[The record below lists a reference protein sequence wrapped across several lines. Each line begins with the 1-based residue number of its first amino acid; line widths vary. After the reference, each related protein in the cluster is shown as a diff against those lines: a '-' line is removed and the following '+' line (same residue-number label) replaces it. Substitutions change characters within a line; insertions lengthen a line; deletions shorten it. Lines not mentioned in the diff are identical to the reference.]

1 MAKHEQILVLDPP
14 SDLKFK
20 GRQAGARPSG
30 AGAGGRAG
38 ERRRRRGG
46 PAVLPSPP
54 PRRGRASVGAAA
66 PLRPSAPRLAVLGCR
81 AGLRRGGEGA
91 GRAPRRAQPGAAA
104 AILRPAG
111 APRDLARALPA
122 RMASLPQGGRG
133 TVGSS
138 RGGAV
143 REGGCESRSSGLC
156 SRPPA
161 RPPAGGVRGLWAGAA
176 RGRGVPGGGLA
187 RRLPRSGAGLGRAGR
202 PSGARLG
209 LTPRVGT
216 APSAR
221 PKAVRQLG
229 LGRARSQVSGSGVP
243 LCQLGVSLGTE
254 DPVLGFTLP
263 FYRRIV
269 RVCDPLDVCG
279 FPAYP

>member
-1 MAKHEQILVLDPP
+1 MASASGAMAKHEQILVLDPP

-66 PLRPSAPRLAVLGCR
+66 PLRPSAPRLAVLRCR

-143 REGGCESRSSGLC
+143 REGDCESRSSGLC
-156 SRPPA
+156 GRPPA
-161 RPPAGGVRGLWAGAA
+161 RPRVAFGGFGQAPPAGEAFPVAASLGGFPGLVRDSAE
-176 RGRGVPGGGLA
+176 RGDPAVPGW
-187 RRLPRSGAGLGRAGR
+187 
-202 PSGARLG
+202 
-209 LTPRVGT
+209 
-216 APSAR
+216 
-221 PKAVRQLG
+221 
-229 LGRARSQVSGSGVP
+229 
-243 LCQLGVSLGTE
+243 
-254 DPVLGFTLP
+254 D
-263 FYRRIV
+263 
-269 RVCDPLDVCG
+269 
-279 FPAYP
+279 

>member
-161 RPPAGGVRGLWAGAA
+161 RPPARLPA
-176 RGRGVPGGGLA
+176 RGWCSGALGRRRPRA
-187 RRLPRSGAGLGRAGR
+187 RRSRWRPRPEASPVWCGTR
-202 PSGARLG
+202 PSGETQRCPA
-209 LTPRVGT
+209 GT
-216 APSAR
+216 DPEGWHGPKRAAESCASAG
-221 PKAVRQLG
+221 AGACTVAG
-229 LGRARSQVSGSGVP
+229 
-243 LCQLGVSLGTE
+243 
-254 DPVLGFTLP
+254 
-263 FYRRIV
+263 
-269 RVCDPLDVCG
+269 
-279 FPAYP
+279 